1 MRLRRW
7 CMLGALALTSCVP
20 VLYDDRCG
28 PETRTTVIRGDIRDT
43 AGSRIGSAEVSLT
56 EIRGDSQPRQLRAIL
71 MGPAYANPGPLSR
84 HVVRVRL
91 LGRAEVVL
99 REFPF
104 RHANEH
110 EIIWVPGEFVRDA
123 AEFEAFRRQFTAGEA
138 ALELETDLPGMARL
152 RVPLP
157 LQSAGRWSRAHCS

>member
-1 MRLRRW
+1 VKVRYW
-7 CMLGALALTSCVP
+7 CTVGALALTGCVP
-20 VLYDDRCG
+20 LLFDDRCG
-28 PETRTTVIRGDIRDT
+28 PETRATVVRGDIRDT
-43 AGSRIGSAEVSLT
+43 AGARIGSAEVSLT

-84 HVVRVRL
+84 RVVRVRL
-91 LGRAEVVL
+91 LGRADVVL

-110 EIIWVPGEFVRDA
+110 EIIWVPGEFVPDA
-123 AEFEAFRRQFTAGEA
+123 AEFEALERRFTAGEA
-138 ALELETDLPGMARL
+138 VLELETDLPGMARL

-157 LQSAGRWSRAHCS
+157 LRSAGGWSRAHCS